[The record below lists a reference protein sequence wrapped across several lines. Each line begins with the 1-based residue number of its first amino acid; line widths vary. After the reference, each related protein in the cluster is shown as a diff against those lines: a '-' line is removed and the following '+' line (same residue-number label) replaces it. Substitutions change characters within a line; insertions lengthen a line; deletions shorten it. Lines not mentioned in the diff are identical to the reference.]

1 MIYSVLA
8 SLNRLRPCGGPAC
21 EVMQCSTWYSPGCVR
36 LESDSG
42 WAGVPHW
49 PLARQLGVNTR
60 CCPANSITR
69 RVLTP
74 HSSQHVVVC
83 CLLCDAMFEE
93 IGWRLTSVLELQT
106 VETSPPVRII
116 LASKN
121 RDEKIEAVK
130 TGGGGGSSKT
140 GEINLVWNSAQ
151 LKWRRWGGGRLERGI
166 FFYFCLLALWR

>member
-8 SLNRLRPCGGPAC
+8 SLNRLQPCTGPAC

-69 RVLTP
+69 SSPQLLTTC
-74 HSSQHVVVC
+74 C
-83 CLLCDAMFEE
+83 CLLSA
-93 IGWRLTSVLELQT
+93 GWRNVWRDWLKADF
-106 VETSPPVRII
+106 SPGAANGGNIPASENYPRI
-116 LASKN
+116 KEQRWEN
-121 RDEKIEAVK
+121 
-130 TGGGGGSSKT
+130 
-140 GEINLVWNSAQ
+140 
-151 LKWRRWGGGRLERGI
+151 WGGEDWGGRRQQQDWGNQSGLK
-166 FFYFCLLALWR
+166 

>member
-21 EVMQCSTWYSPGCVR
+21 EVMQCRTWYSPGCVR

-74 HSSQHVVVC
+74 LTMLLSVVC
-83 CLLCDAMFEE
+83 CVTQCLKRLAE
-93 IGWRLTSVLELQT
+93 GWLQSWSCKRWKHPRQWEL
-106 VETSPPVRII
+106 
-116 LASKN
+116 
-121 RDEKIEAVK
+121 
-130 TGGGGGSSKT
+130 SSHQRTEMRK
-140 GEINLVWNSAQ
+140 LRR
-151 LKWRRWGGGRLERGI
+151 WRRGGEEAAARLGKSIWFEI
-166 FFYFCLLALWR
+166 AHS